1 MSDAYKLQEV
11 LTRRNELHGV
21 EVQTR
26 FTEKAL
32 KAISPSCLHLAFYSG
47 DLTGEKYNKATL
59 ADGSPNPLW
68 QGDPPRD
75 PEERKKFFL
84 DLQRAQ
90 YESWIARLEA
100 GEFDGNPTEEPE
112 PKPEPSK
119 PVEVVKTEPVTK
131 PEQEDECMETCNGEP
146 CPNGKECDIDGEK
159 TKPTPKKPIP
169 PRNHIEQK
177 LLGALSDFI
186 ASTDTPPEDQADP
199 FVAIVKLGKVVAE
212 QQKTIDK
219 QSEAIKK
226 MHEAIKGMA
235 QKVPEMIK
243 EEILKKFS

>member
-119 PVEVVKTEPVTK
+119 PVEVVKTEPVPAPD
-131 PEQEDECMETCNGEP
+131 PEPAEP
-146 CPNGKECDIDGEK
+146 APAPKSA
-159 TKPTPKKPIP
+159 PKKPIP

>member
-26 FTEKAL
+26 FTETAL
-32 KAISPSCLHLAFYSG
+32 KAISPSCLHLAFYSN
-47 DLTGEKYNKATL
+47 DPTGEKYNKATL

-68 QGDPPRD
+68 KGDPPRD

-159 TKPTPKKPIP
+159 VGE
-169 PRNHIEQK
+169 R

-186 ASTDTPPEDQADP
+186 ASTDSPPEDQADP

-243 EEILKKFS
+243 AEILKKFS